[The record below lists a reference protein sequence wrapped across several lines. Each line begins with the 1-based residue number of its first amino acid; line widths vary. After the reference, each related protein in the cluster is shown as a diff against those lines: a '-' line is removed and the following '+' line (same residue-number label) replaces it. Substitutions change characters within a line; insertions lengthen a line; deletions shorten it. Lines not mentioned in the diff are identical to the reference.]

1 MALSPVLALVGLVV
15 GFLVGLSG
23 MGGASLMAPILILFG
38 FRPLAVVGTDL
49 AYSTITKL
57 VGSAHH
63 IRYGKVDFRTVRFL
77 AFGSVP
83 GCLFGI
89 VTLTRI
95 PALAVDRFIV
105 HALGICLLLVALTM
119 LVRAIFPQ
127 LRPFN
132 VPPLGLSAL
141 GFLVGFLVSI
151 TSVGSGTL
159 VVAVLAM
166 GTSLSSRE
174 LVGTDL
180 VHAFLLVLVAT
191 LGHWR
196 VGSIDFL
203 LSANLLIGAL
213 PGVLIGSRLSG
224 HLPEPVLRPTL
235 ALVLFVA
242 GVQLI

>member
-1 MALSPVLALVGLVV
+1 MVLSPVLALVGLFV
-15 GFLVGLSG
+15 GVLVGLTG

-38 FRPLAVVGTDL
+38 IRPLAVVGTDL

-57 VGSAHH
+57 VGSVHH
-63 IRYGKVDFRTVRFL
+63 VRYGKVDFPTVRRL
-77 AFGSVP
+77 ALGSIP
-83 GCLFGI
+83 GCLLGI
-89 VTLTRI
+89 FTLTRI
-95 PALAVDRFIV
+95 PVVHVDQVIV
-105 HALGICLLLVALTM
+105 HALGFCLLLVALTM
-119 LVRAIFPQ
+119 AVRAFFPTFQ
-127 LRPFN
+127 PFN
-132 VPPLGLSAL
+132 VPPLGLSVL
-141 GFLVGFLVSI
+141 GFFVGFLVSM

-166 GTSLSSRE
+166 SSTLSSRE

-213 PGVLIGSRLSG
+213 PGVILGSRLSG
-224 HLPEPVLRPTL
+224 HLPERFLRPTL
-235 ALVLFVA
+235 AVVLFA
-242 GVQLI
+242 AAVQLI